1 MADHSKTAE
10 HKATII
16 YQENYNG
23 CSEQREGEREGVGR
37 VHSATNL
44 STKSLYPFHLVD
56 MTRTKA
62 NTAMERA
69 ILKACINILSLYVID
84 QANNVW

>member
-23 CSEQREGEREGVGR
+23 CSEQREGEREGGR
-37 VHSATNL
+37 KSAFCHQPLYQISLSFPFGRYDTDKSKYGNGTCHSE
-44 STKSLYPFHLVD
+44 SVYKYFIIVCD
-56 MTRTKA
+56 
-62 NTAMERA
+62 
-69 ILKACINILSLYVID
+69 
-84 QANNVW
+84 